1 MPFARDVTRN
11 LTEDCMKKS
20 LVAAALA
27 AALVGPASAATVLD
41 FTSRGESGI
50 GPDNLSGTKDG
61 IGYEITAATKL
72 TNGTLPGTVTNS
84 THKTNLGCTRP
95 DWVFACAA
103 VGNRFDVGLGIDRPG
118 SDNSNEVDGSIRAEE
133 YVQVKFNSLV
143 RILGFAGMLAYKD
156 SPVTEGGN
164 KNRKPGGTET
174 VRLGYSIDGVNFT
187 WIDALPLNDDND
199 PGTVGDNLFN
209 TVGLAYLKGLTT
221 VQARYVRFT
230 AGGVAPFDDGNANIT
245 AAGLIVAP
253 VPVPASLPLLLAGL
267 GALGWAARR
276 KRKSA

>member
-1 MPFARDVTRN
+1 MRT
-11 LTEDCMKKS
+11 S
-20 LVAAALA
+20 IIAAAIV

-41 FTSRGESGI
+41 FTSRGATGI
-50 GPDNLSGTKDG
+50 GPGNLSGTKDG
-61 IGYEITAATKL
+61 IGYQITAATKL
-72 TNGTLPGTVTNS
+72 TTGAPGNVTNS
-84 THKTNLGCTRP
+84 THKTNLGCIRP

-118 SDNSNEVDGSIRAEE
+118 SDNANEVDGSIRAEE

-156 SPVTEGGN
+156 SPVNEGGN
-164 KNRKPGGTET
+164 RNRKAGGTET
-174 VRLGYSIDGVNFT
+174 VRLGYSADGVSFT

-199 PGTVGDNLFN
+199 PGTAGDNLFN
-209 TVGLAYLKGLTT
+209 TVGLAYLKGLTN

-230 AGGVAPFDDGNANIT
+230 AGGKAPFDDGNSNIT

-276 KRKSA
+276 KRKAA